1 MKKVWLVVS
10 LIILA
15 MVMAACG
22 SDSSG
27 DSQDETESIT
37 MDTEEVM
44 SQIESQISDDM
55 DGETG
60 MFQRANLTDEED
72 PTSQMYIDTMG
83 IERDLIAS
91 GFGYQS
97 MMNVNSTVI
106 MVLEAASA
114 DDVAA
119 VKEGMEA
126 YLDNQVGVWE
136 QYLPD
141 QYEKVKNNII
151 KTAGNYLIY
160 ITYDHP
166 ENIEAIFDEAAGTE

>member
-22 SDSSG
+22 SDSAG
-27 DSQDETESIT
+27 DSQDETEAVT

-60 MFQRANLTDEED
+60 MFQCANLTDEED

-106 MVLEAASA
+106 MVLEAAST
-114 DDVAA
+114 DDVPA
-119 VKEGMEA
+119 VEEGLEA

-141 QYEKVKNNII
+141 QYEKVENNVI

-166 ENIEAIFDEAAGTE
+166 ENIEAIFDEAAGAE

>member
-1 MKKVWLVVS
+1 MKKVWFVVS
-10 LIILA
+10 LIMLA

-22 SDSSG
+22 SDSEEAG
-27 DSQDETESIT
+27 NETEAVTI
-37 MDTEEVM
+37 DTEAVM
-44 SQIESQISDDM
+44 DQIESQISDDM

-60 MFQRANLTDEED
+60 MSQRANLTDGED
-72 PTSQMYIDTMG
+72 PTGQMYIDTMG

-141 QYEKVKNNII
+141 QYEKVKNNVI
-151 KTAGNYLIY
+151 KTEGNYLIY
-160 ITYDHP
+160 ITYYNP
-166 ENIEAIFDEAAGTE
+166 ENIETIFDEAAGAE

>member
-1 MKKVWLVVS
+1 MKKVWFVVS
-10 LIILA
+10 LIVLT
-15 MVMAACG
+15 MVLAACG
-22 SDSSG
+22 SDSAG
-27 DSQDETESIT
+27 DSRDETEAIT

-44 SQIESQISDDM
+44 DQIESQISDDM
-55 DGETG
+55 DGEIG

-72 PTSQMYIDTMG
+72 PTGQMYIDTMG

-106 MVLEAASA
+106 MVLEAVSA
-114 DDVAA
+114 DDVPA
-119 VKEGMEA
+119 VKEGLEA
-126 YLDNQVGVWE
+126 YLDDQDRIWS

-141 QYEKVKNNII
+141 QHEKVKNNII

-166 ENIEAIFDEAAGTE
+166 ENIEAIFDEAAGAE

>member
-1 MKKVWLVVS
+1 MKKVWFVVS
-10 LIILA
+10 VIMLA

-22 SDSSG
+22 SDLSG
-27 DSQDETESIT
+27 DSRDETEAIT

-44 SQIESQISDDM
+44 DQIESQISDDM

-60 MFQRANLTDEED
+60 MFQRAHLTDEED

-97 MMNVNSTVI
+97 MMNVNSTTI
-106 MVLEAASA
+106 IVLEAAST
-114 DDVAA
+114 DDVPA
-119 VKEGMEA
+119 VEEGLEA

-141 QYEKVKNNII
+141 QYEKVENNVI

-166 ENIEAIFDEAAGTE
+166 ENIEAIFDEAAGAE

>member
-10 LIILA
+10 LIVLT

-22 SDSSG
+22 SDSAG
-27 DSQDETESIT
+27 DSTDETEAVT
-37 MDTEEVM
+37 MNTEEVM

-72 PTSQMYIDTMG
+72 PTGQMYIDTMG
-83 IERDLIAS
+83 IERDLLAS

-97 MMNVNSTVI
+97 MMNVNSTTI
-106 MVLEAASA
+106 IVLEAASA
-114 DDVAA
+114 DDVPA
-119 VKEGMEA
+119 VKEGLEA
-126 YLDNQVGVWE
+126 YLENQVNVWS

-141 QYEKVKNNII
+141 QYEKVENNII

-160 ITYDHP
+160 ITYDNP
-166 ENIEAIFDEAAGTE
+166 ENIETIFDEAAGAE

>member
-1 MKKVWLVVS
+1 M
-10 LIILA
+10 LA

-22 SDSSG
+22 SDSEEAG
-27 DSQDETESIT
+27 NETEAVTI
-37 MDTEEVM
+37 DTEAVM
-44 SQIESQISDDM
+44 DQIESQISDDM

-60 MFQRANLTDEED
+60 MSQRANLTDGED